1 MPGIYE
7 KTDSKT
13 AVSCERCLFPF
24 SIVYENNHV
33 GNDLCAPPV
42 KPLYRETAGTG
53 NRKYR
58 RNRNDIRLHRHGADR
73 RVCQFLR
80 RQRLYGN
87 FNLHGTKPRS
97 PQKSEDKAGIF
108 VWITDDGGPGAG
120 IVHNYVFDIRTC
132 CDLVDGG
139 GIWTGFKPC
148 QVLYERN
155 IRLLCPLLPW

>member
-7 KTDSKT
+7 KTDSET

-33 GNDLCAPPV
+33 GNALCAPPV

-73 RVCQFLR
+73 RVANSFGDSGCTAISIFT
-80 RQRLYGN
+80 
-87 FNLHGTKPRS
+87 GTKPRS
-97 PQKSEDKAGIF
+97 LQKSKDKAGIF

-120 IVHNYVFDIRTC
+120 IVHNYVF
-132 CDLVDGG
+132 
-139 GIWTGFKPC
+139 
-148 QVLYERN
+148 
-155 IRLLCPLLPW
+155 